1 MTTTLRPGARTGT
14 VTIPASKSQAHRLL
28 LCAALSD
35 APSEV
40 VFRGLSED
48 IRATMQ
54 CLEALGAEFAQTE
67 DGVCVTPLR
76 RPAPSPVA
84 LDVGESGSTLRFLL
98 PILGALGVQA
108 ELRLHGRLPQRPL
121 GALAQQ
127 LTAHGMTLRQNGD
140 RLYTGDQLCAGAYSL
155 PGNVSS
161 QFFSGLLFAL
171 PLLPQSS
178 TLCITSTLQS
188 ASYVS
193 MTEQALRTARLHLSF
208 DGTCW
213 TIPGAQRYA
222 VPAKQ
227 QVEGDWSNAA
237 FFLCM
242 GALSDEG
249 VSVRG
254 LRADSLQSD
263 RAVVDILRRFGAQVE
278 EANDKITVRR
288 GALRGITL
296 DAGPIPDL
304 IPVLAV
310 LAAFAEGQTHITNA
324 ARLRL
329 KESDR
334 LQTTAA
340 LLRALGGTVDELPDG
355 LVIYGSRTLL
365 GGSVHSCGDHRIA
378 MSAAVAAC
386 GCREAVFV
394 NDSSCVAK
402 SYPDFWTDLA
412 ALQEEAV

>member
-1 MTTTLRPGARTGT
+1 MTTTLRPGAHTGS

-28 LCAALSD
+28 ICAALSD
-35 APSEV
+35 APSELL
-40 VFRGLSED
+40 FRGLSED

-54 CLEALGAEFAQTE
+54 CLAALGVAFAQTE
-67 DGVCVTPLR
+67 DGVRITPLR
-76 RPAPSPVA
+76 RPLPAPVT

-98 PILGALGVQA
+98 PILGALGVQT

-127 LTAHGMTLRQNGD
+127 LTAHGMTLWQDGD
-140 RLYTGDQLCAGAYSL
+140 RLYTGGQLRAGDYLL

-178 TLCITSTLQS
+178 TLRVTGALQS

-193 MTEQALRTARLHLSF
+193 MTEQALRASLLQISF

-222 VPAKQ
+222 ASASQ

-242 GALSDEG
+242 GALSAEG

-254 LRADSLQSD
+254 LRSDSLQSD
-263 RAVVDILRRFGAQVE
+263 RAVVEILRRFGAQVE
-278 EANDKITVRR
+278 EANDTITVRR
-288 GALRGITL
+288 GTLRGITL

-310 LAAFAEGQTHITNA
+310 LAAFAEGQTQITNA

-334 LQTTAA
+334 LQSTAA
-340 LLRALGGTVDELPDG
+340 LLRALGGRVDELPDG
-355 LVIYGSRTLL
+355 LIIYGGQSLS
-365 GGSVHSCGDHRIA
+365 GGSVESCGDHRIA

-394 NDSSCVAK
+394 HGSRCVAK
-402 SYPDFWTDLA
+402 SYPDFWKDHA
-412 ALQEEAV
+412 SLQEEAV